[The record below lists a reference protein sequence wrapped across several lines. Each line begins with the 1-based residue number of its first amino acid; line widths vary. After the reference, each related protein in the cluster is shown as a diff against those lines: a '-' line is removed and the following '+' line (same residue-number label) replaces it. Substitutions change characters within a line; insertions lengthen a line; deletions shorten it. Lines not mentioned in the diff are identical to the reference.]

1 MSIGSA
7 YWRKEVESLKS
18 QLQEKNEDLDSLKRS
33 YDFTYE
39 SLTQL
44 RDKLEN
50 CPVSG
55 EVVLKIKGIYHTF
68 FKAKINH
75 PDYMDERLDETD
87 RQFEEMCKDV
97 VKRDIHHAALKIE
110 TPDGKELDPKG
121 EAVVFDCVYENPVTR
136 EKVFVKGFTKYDL
149 LKIKYDAECEENAR
163 LQQRVA
169 EAERQCMELRNNLKQ
184 QKSENEVLHLKVN
197 DLGHKFCQARRERD
211 KLAQKLREAEV
222 KAQKYGSLLEK
233 LSYLIYKETTC

>member
-1 MSIGSA
+1 MSIGSE

-39 SLTQL
+39 SLAYL

-55 EVVLKIKGIYHTF
+55 EVVVKLKGIYHTF

-87 RQFEEMCKDV
+87 RQGEEL
-97 VKRDIHHAALKIE
+97 R
-110 TPDGKELDPKG
+110 KEVDPKG
-121 EAVVFDCVYENPVTR
+121 EVKYYKIFCENPHTG
-136 EKVFVKGFTKYDL
+136 EKVLVKGFTKYDVL
-149 LKIKYDAECEENAR
+149 EAKYKAECEENTR
-163 LQQRVA
+163 LLRRVA
-169 EAERQCMELRNNLKQ
+169 A
-184 QKSENEVLHLKVN
+184 QKSENEVLHRKVK
-197 DLGHKFCQARRERD
+197 DLCHKLCQARRERD
-211 KLAQKLREAEV
+211 KLAQKLREAESEV
-222 KAQKYGSLLEK
+222 RKWRNLVVEK
-233 LSYLIYKETTC
+233 LRLLVDEVC

>member
-1 MSIGSA
+1 MSIGSE

-39 SLTQL
+39 SLTYL

-55 EVVLKIKGIYHTF
+55 EVVVKLKGIYHTF

-87 RQFEEMCKDV
+87 RQVEEQ
-97 VKRDIHHAALKIE
+97 R
-110 TPDGKELDPKG
+110 KEVDPKG
-121 EAVVFDCVYENPVTR
+121 EVKYYKIFCENPHTG
-136 EKVFVKGFTKYDL
+136 EKVLVKGFTKYDVL
-149 LKIKYDAECEENAR
+149 EAKYKAECEENAR
-163 LQQRVA
+163 LLRRVA
-169 EAERQCMELRNNLKQ
+169 A
-184 QKSENEVLHLKVN
+184 QKSENEVLHRKVK
-197 DLGHKFCQARRERD
+197 DLCHKLCQARRERD

>member
-1 MSIGSA
+1 MSIGSE

-39 SLTQL
+39 SLAYL

-55 EVVLKIKGIYHTF
+55 EVVVKLKGIYHTF

-87 RQFEEMCKDV
+87 RQGEEL
-97 VKRDIHHAALKIE
+97 R
-110 TPDGKELDPKG
+110 KEVDPKG
-121 EAVVFDCVYENPVTR
+121 EVKYYKIFCENPHTG
-136 EKVFVKGFTKYDL
+136 EKVLVKGFTKYDVL
-149 LKIKYDAECEENAR
+149 EAKYKAECEENTR
-163 LQQRVA
+163 LLRRVA
-169 EAERQCMELRNNLKQ
+169 A
-184 QKSENEVLHLKVN
+184 QKSENEVLHRKVN
-197 DLGHKFCQARRERD
+197 DLGHKYRHACRERD
-211 KLAQKLREAEV
+211 KLAHQLRKAELAPKLDM
-222 KAQKYGSLLEK
+222 YLEK
-233 LSYLIYKETTC
+233 LYRAFDVER

>member
-1 MSIGSA
+1 MSIGSE

-44 RDKLEN
+44 RDKLES

-55 EVVLKIKGIYHTF
+55 EVVVKLKGIYHTF

-87 RQFEEMCKDV
+87 HQVEEQRKDV
-97 VKRDIHHAALKIE
+97 TKRDTL
-110 TPDGKELDPKG
+110 TNGG
-121 EAVVFDCVYENPVTR
+121 EIRYEDKATG
-136 EKVFVKGFTKYDL
+136 EKVLVKGITKYDV
-149 LKIKYDAECEENAR
+149 LKIKYDAECEENTR
-163 LQQRVA
+163 LLRRVA
-169 EAERQCMELRNNLKQ
+169 A
-184 QKSENEVLHLKVN
+184 QKSENEVLHRKVK
-197 DLGHKFCQARRERD
+197 DLCHKLCQARRERD
-211 KLAQKLREAEV
+211 KLAHQLRKAELAPKLDL
-222 KAQKYGSLLEK
+222 YLEK
-233 LSYLIYKETTC
+233 LYRAFDGER

>member
-1 MSIGSA
+1 MSIGSE
-7 YWRKEVESLKS
+7 YWRKEVENLKS

-39 SLTQL
+39 NLTYL

-55 EVVLKIKGIYHTF
+55 EVVVKLKGIYHTF

-75 PDYMDERLDETD
+75 PDYMDERFDETD
-87 RQFEEMCKDV
+87 RQVEEQRKDV
-97 VKRDIHHAALKIE
+97 VKRDIPQAALKIE

-121 EAVVFDCVYENPVTR
+121 EVKYYKIFCENPHTG
-136 EKVFVKGFTKYDL
+136 EKVLVNGITKYDVL
-149 LKIKYDAECEENAR
+149 EAKYKAECEENTR
-163 LQQRVA
+163 LLQQVA
-169 EAERQCMELRNNLKQ
+169 Q
-184 QKSENEVLHLKVN
+184 QKSENEVLHRKVN